1 MKVLTSNFFPRQ
13 QPEGQGVSDSGS
25 TLARKGFIKAQ
36 RAIHA
41 RRSLPHRVPCVDVT
55 NGWQRALETA
65 RRCTKAR
72 EGFYS
77 RLHEITSSGALSLVA
92 SQPFYLR
99 PSLHDP
105 FLIPHAHAQPP
116 HRTRPRDPLTHAT
129 KPARSVGP
137 RRAPRPQP
145 PPPARFPLPARPTRR
160 GGRFPRQ
167 PRGRSAAA
175 WARAPKEE
183 ARAQARARSCRRR
196 GAARAPPSVVGG
208 GAEEAAEPR
217 GREGAGGRR
226 GEPREREPRPAP
238 LQSRANPQPRQQ
250 VCVPAAGRGRGFP
263 CHAARVL
270 WPGRGWGPVR
280 VCRVRARQGWDLTTD
295 LHPLW
300 PG

>member
-25 TLARKGFIKAQ
+25 TEARKGFIKAQ

-41 RRSLPHRVPCVDVT
+41 HRSLPHHPGAVCGCNQRLAKSFGNCKTLHQSQRRFLFSVARNT
-55 NGWQRALETA
+55 ANGAP
-65 RRCTKAR
+65 
-72 EGFYS
+72 
-77 RLHEITSSGALSLVA
+77 SLVA

-116 HRTRPRDPLTHAT
+116 IHPTRPRDPLTHAT
-129 KPARSVGP
+129 KPARCVRAQARAASPAPAPCPVPAARPAESAGFLDSRAAAPQPP
-137 RRAPRPQP
+137 RRAPR
-145 PPPARFPLPARPTRR
+145 
-160 GGRFPRQ
+160 
-167 PRGRSAAA
+167 
-175 WARAPKEE
+175 K
-183 ARAQARARSCRRR
+183 RRR
-196 GAARAPPSVVGG
+196 GRRRGPGPAAGAGPRARPRARW
-208 GAEEAAEPR
+208 AEERRKPR

-270 WPGRGWGPVR
+270 WPGRGWEPVR
-280 VCRVRARQGWDLTTD
+280 VCRVRAREGWDLTTD

>member
-116 HRTRPRDPLTHAT
+116 HPTRPRDPLTHAT
-129 KPARSVGP
+129 KPARSV
-137 RRAPRPQP
+137 
-145 PPPARFPLPARPTRR
+145 
-160 GGRFPRQ
+160 
-167 PRGRSAAA
+167 
-175 WARAPKEE
+175 
-183 ARAQARARSCRRR
+183 RAQARAAS
-196 GAARAPPSVVGG
+196 
-208 GAEEAAEPR
+208 
-217 GREGAGGRR
+217 
-226 GEPREREPRPAP
+226 PAP
-238 LQSRANPQPRQQ
+238 APCP
-250 VCVPAAGRGRGFP
+250 VPAARPPDPPR
-263 CHAARVL
+263 
-270 WPGRGWGPVR
+270 GPVS
-280 VCRVRARQGWDLTTD
+280 
-295 LHPLW
+295 
-300 PG
+300 